1 MKYVIDSYAWLEY
14 FMGTRS
20 GEKAKS
26 VIDRPEAERF
36 TPTICIA
43 EVYAKVLKNESEDMA
58 ETRRDFIRRMSAIV
72 PLSEIIAVQ
81 AAKIDVP
88 QKRAI
93 EGWGLADSI
102 VLATAK
108 SKGCKVLTG
117 DKHFE
122 GLEDVEL
129 I

>member
-1 MKYVIDSYAWLEY
+1 LKYVIDSYAWIEY

-20 GEKAKS
+20 GEKARS
-26 VIDRPEAERF
+26 VIDGQEEEKF
-36 TPTICIA
+36 TPSICIA

-58 ETRRDFIRRMSAIV
+58 ETRRGFIRRMSAII
-72 PLSEIIAVQ
+72 PLSETIAVQ
-81 AAKIDVP
+81 AAKIDVS
-88 QKRAI
+88 QKTAV

-102 VLATAK
+102 VLATAR

>member
-1 MKYVIDSYAWLEY
+1 MKYVIDSYAWIEY

-20 GEKAKS
+20 GEKARS
-26 VIDRPEAERF
+26 VIDGQEEEKF
-36 TPTICIA
+36 TPSICIA

-58 ETRRDFIRRMSAIV
+58 ETRRGFIRRMSAII
-72 PLSEIIAVQ
+72 PLSETIAVQ
-81 AAKIDVP
+81 AAKIDVS
-88 QKRAI
+88 QKTAV

-102 VLATAK
+102 VLATAR